1 MSTDEQ
7 DARPGSV
14 PNAFGNALSWK
25 WTRNMSTYLR
35 RSGLPLLLCQLRNF
49 ASASGEV
56 AFSGDRKP
64 IRITDIAAAS
74 CCREKDARRYLEA
87 AIRAGVVQI
96 LGERKRG
103 AATRY
108 VIVVHPWPDWQ
119 AAEDYLK
126 STARDNS
133 KRPAKWTEETE
144 GPEGSSGHSGPNHNG
159 PLRPELTGG
168 TAEEVRATPAR
179 RSSGHSGPMGSGHS
193 GPNNPGGFPWVPQE
207 RAEVGFQP
215 QVVGAPED
223 QPESHEHHHD
233 DDQAPPPPDPDDYD
247 TWHHCP
253 VCRHRVMPKPS
264 DPHRTVHTRCEP
276 HLAAHTTTDP
286 ERHSA

>member
-1 MSTDEQ
+1 MSTEEQ
-7 DARPGSV
+7 DSRTSGSV

-25 WTRNMSTYLR
+25 WTRQMSAYLR

-87 AIRAGVVQI
+87 AIRAGVVQT

-103 AATRY
+103 KATRY
-108 VIVVHPWPDWQ
+108 VIVVHPFPNWQ

-133 KRPAKWTEETE
+133 KRPPKWSEEPE
-144 GPEGSSGHSGPNHNG
+144 GPGESSGHSGPNQNG
-159 PLRPELTGG
+159 PLRPELTDG
-168 TAEEVRATPAR
+168 TENEVRATPAPMG
-179 RSSGHSGPMGSGHS
+179 SGHSGPTGSGHS
-193 GPNNPGGFPWVPQE
+193 GPNNPGGFP
-207 RAEVGFQP
+207 RSSHDGAEVSFKP
-215 QVVGAPED
+215 QLVGPPED
-223 QPESHEHHHD
+223 QIDHQESHD
-233 DDQAPPPPDPDDYD
+233 DHAAWTRCTACSRPIIPDPKR
-247 TWHHCP
+247 P
-253 VCRHRVMPKPS
+253 G
-264 DPHRTVHTRCEP
+264 RTLHARCEP
-276 HLAAHTTTDP
+276 AIRA